1 MRNSSLILSLLALM
15 AMASASSAHE
25 ATKNGVTL
33 SHAWIRATPSGATV
47 GAAFM
52 EIKTDDKTADKLIGV
67 ATPVAARPE
76 IHTHIM
82 DGNVMKMRKIE
93 GIELKPATSHILKP
107 MGDHLM
113 LIELKQPL
121 KEGDLVKLTL
131 TFEKAG
137 SIEIDA
143 TVEPAG
149 ATGPHGMD
157 HQPASGDDPA
167 KSGMDHSKH

>member
-1 MRNSSLILSLLALM
+1 MRNSSLALAVLALM
-15 AMASASSAHE
+15 AMATASTAHE
-25 ATKNGVTL
+25 ATKNSVTL
-33 SHAWIRATPSGATV
+33 SHAWIRATPAGATV

-52 EIKTDDKTADKLIGV
+52 EIKTDEKTADKLIGV
-67 ATPVAARPE
+67 ATAVAGRPE

-82 DGNVMKMRKIE
+82 DGNVMKMRKIDA
-93 GIELKPATSHILKP
+93 IELKPATSHILKP

-113 LIELKQPL
+113 LIELKEPL

-137 SIEIDA
+137 PIDIDA

-149 ATGPHGMD
+149 ANGPHGMD
-157 HQPASGDDPA
+157 KQPTADDAA
-167 KSGMDHSKH
+167 KSGMDHSQH

>member
-1 MRNSSLILSLLALM
+1 MRNSSFALAVLALLAM
-15 AMASASSAHE
+15 ATAPGAHE

-33 SHAWIRATPSGATV
+33 AHAWIRATPAGATV

-52 EIKTDDKTADKLIGV
+52 EIKTDDKTTDKLIGV
-67 ATPVAARPE
+67 ATEAAARPE

-82 DGNVMKMRKIE
+82 DGNVMKMRRIDA
-93 GIELKPATSHILKP
+93 IELKPATSHILKP

-113 LIELKQPL
+113 LIDLKGPL

-137 SIEIDA
+137 AIDIDA

-149 ATGPHGMD
+149 ANGPHGMD
-157 HQPASGDDPA
+157 KQPTSDDA
-167 KSGMDHSKH
+167 EKSGMDHSKH